1 MLSSAQVMEA
11 EDLSTEP
18 PLPEPETKI
27 EAILR
32 RIAEKLRDIE
42 RNGNHGEIVIRVV
55 AGRVKIS
62 GGAEIEIR

>member
-1 MLSSAQVMEA
+1 MLSSAQVME
-11 EDLSTEP
+11 EELNTEP
-18 PLPEPETKI
+18 PLPESETKI

>member
-1 MLSSAQVMEA
+1 MN
-11 EDLSTEP
+11 TEP
-18 PLPEPETKI
+18 PLPESETKI

-42 RNGNHGEIVIRVV
+42 RNGNHGEIVVKVV

-62 GGAEIEIR
+62 GGAEIEIK